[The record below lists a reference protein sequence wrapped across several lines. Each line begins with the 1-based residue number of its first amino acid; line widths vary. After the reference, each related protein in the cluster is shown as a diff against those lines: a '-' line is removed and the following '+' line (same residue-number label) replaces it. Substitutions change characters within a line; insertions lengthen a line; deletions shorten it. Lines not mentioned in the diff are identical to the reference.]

1 MASDYKA
8 ESFERTSRKLLNT
21 SYSRRCMHAGLC
33 QIHNYLSVDDRTT
46 TMFSKHA
53 KLILRDVD
61 PKSVAAVL
69 CTQS

>member
-1 MASDYKA
+1 
-8 ESFERTSRKLLNT
+8 
-21 SYSRRCMHAGLC
+21 MHAGLC

-61 PKSVAAVL
+61 PKSVVAVL